1 MKKIAY
7 INDKINRY
15 NQKIYVP
22 GDKSLSIRF
31 VLIASQ
37 AIGKSIA
44 FNLLKSEDVI
54 NALNAI
60 KKLGINY
67 KLKKNFCEIN
77 GKGLNGFKFK
87 NNTIINAGNS
97 GTLAR
102 LLIGLLS
109 TTPDVELR
117 IPGLVCSSCA
127 IGVKNGF
134 SKTKL
139 VKNIKFDTKKQIC
152 QIEFISVQIHPSNMT
167 NIVKK
172 AGYELKSIKW
182 LKDRKPNR
190 YNAP

>member
-1 MKKIAY
+1 MIC
-7 INDKINRY
+7 
-15 NQKIYVP
+15 
-22 GDKSLSIRF
+22 S
-31 VLIASQ
+31 
-37 AIGKSIA
+37 
-44 FNLLKSEDVI
+44 VI
-54 NALNAI
+54 NYRSMN
-60 KKLGINY
+60 KKSYMFDLVYGIVCFVFGW
-67 KLKKNFCEIN
+67 LLVTTLS
-77 GKGLNGFKFK
+77 GQGSKGVFD
-87 NNTIINAGNS
+87 
-97 GTLAR
+97 
-102 LLIGLLS
+102 
-109 TTPDVELR
+109 PDVELR
-117 IPGLVCSSCA
+117 IPGLVCSSSA